1 MIQRLLFLENGRARE
16 PFVLTMTMIFS
27 MICCFA
33 RAGVRV
39 ALFLRKAEPKER
51 FRLDLEMTR
60 RRRQSAKKYRRFY
73 FRPIE

>member
-16 PFVLTMTMIFS
+16 PFVLTMTMLIS

-39 ALFLRKAEPKER
+39 ALFPRKAVSKEI
-51 FRLDLEMTR
+51 FRLDLEMSSCVQR
-60 RRRQSAKKYRRFY
+60 SRQ
-73 FRPIE
+73 